1 MLLSLHIENVAVIK
15 SVDID
20 FSRGFMAMTGETGA
34 GKSIILDSIGLLLGN
49 KADRELVRHGESQAS
64 VSGLFTDLGENA
76 LADLRDAGIS
86 PDDDGCVHIL
96 RVVSA
101 DGKSSIKVNG
111 RAVSLT
117 VLRSITRSLISI
129 HGQSDTGALLDPAR
143 HLELVDTY
151 ASNSALIDEYR
162 TIYTELE
169 AVRADIENIS
179 KKESDIE
186 NISKKESERERL
198 KEILAYQ
205 IADIDALDLHD
216 GEEEELVDRKVKI
229 KNSEKITKNC
239 EFVYKALKG
248 SDKGSVAFLLS
259 RSVTALGQLA
269 SMIPDLE
276 GCSDELTEMMYR
288 VDDIAETVRD
298 QLDTLDGDPEEK
310 LNEIESR
317 LDKISKLKRKY
328 GLTVKDILEFRDRAK
343 NELDT
348 LENSEQLLA
357 ELEKK
362 ENELYKKALV
372 IADKLHEIR
381 VNAAGELEIKV
392 KETLEFLDMPKVVFF
407 ASIKEEFKDGRKL
420 LNRNGSDTLEFFISA
435 NRGADA
441 QSLSKV
447 ASGGELARVMLA
459 LKSVIA
465 DKDGIAT
472 MIFDEIDSG
481 VSGKTARKIG
491 IKMRDLSKNAQVFCV
506 THSAQ
511 IASLADV
518 HLLISKSD
526 VTGVTETSVTPLD
539 YDGRVAE
546 LSRILGGI
554 NVTASQREAAV
565 DMLRENEHFATT

>member
-20 FSRGFMAMTGETGA
+20 FSTGFMAMTGETGA

-49 KADRELVRHGESQAS
+49 KADRELIRHGESQAS

-76 LADLRDAGIS
+76 LADLADAGIS
-86 PDDDGCVHIL
+86 ADDDGCVHIL

-111 RAVSLT
+111 RSVSLT
-117 VLRSITRSLISI
+117 VLRSITHSLISI

-151 ASNSALIDEYR
+151 AANESLLGEYR
-162 TIYTELE
+162 VIYTELE
-169 AVRADIENIS
+169 GVRGE
-179 KKESDIE
+179 IE

-269 SMIPDLE
+269 NMIPDLE
-276 GCSDELTEMMYR
+276 GCSDELSEMMYR

-372 IADKLHEIR
+372 LADDLHEIR
-381 VNAAGELEIKV
+381 VKAAGELEIKV

-407 ASIKEEFKDGRKL
+407 ASIKEDFKDGRKI
-420 LNRNGSDTLEFFISA
+420 LNRNGSDSLEFFISA

>member
-20 FSRGFMAMTGETGA
+20 FSTGFMAMTGETGA

-49 KADRELVRHGESQAS
+49 KADRELIRHGESQAS
-64 VSGLFTDLGENA
+64 VSGIFTDLGENA
-76 LADLRDAGIS
+76 LADLADSGIS
-86 PDDDGCVHIL
+86 ADDDGCVHIL

-111 RAVSLT
+111 RSVSLT

-151 ASNSALIDEYR
+151 AANEALLGEYR
-162 TIYTELE
+162 VIYAELE
-169 AVRADIENIS
+169 GVRSE
-179 KKESDIE
+179 IE

-276 GCSDELTEMMYR
+276 GCSDELSEMMYR

-298 QLDTLDGDPEEK
+298 QLDTLDGDTEEK

-372 IADKLHEIR
+372 LADDLHEIR
-381 VNAAGELEIKV
+381 VKAAGELEIKV

-407 ASIKEEFKDGRKL
+407 ASIKEDFKDGRKL
-420 LNRNGSDTLEFFISA
+420 LNRNGSDSLEFFISA

-539 YDGRVAE
+539 YDGRVSE

-554 NVTASQREAAV
+554 NVTASQREAAI

>member
-49 KADRELVRHGESQAS
+49 KADRELIRHGESQAS

-76 LADLRDAGIS
+76 LADLKDAGIS
-86 PDDDGCVHIL
+86 TDDDGCVHIL

-151 ASNSALIDEYR
+151 ASNAALLDEYR
-162 TIYTELE
+162 VVYTELE
-169 AVRADIENIS
+169 AVR
-179 KKESDIE
+179 SDIE

-205 IADIDALDLHD
+205 IADIDALSLHD

-259 RSVTALGQLA
+259 RSITALGQLA

-276 GCSDELTEMMYR
+276 GCGDELTEMMYR

-317 LDKISKLKRKY
+317 LDKIAKLKRKY

-348 LENSEQLLA
+348 LENSEQVLA

-372 IADKLHEIR
+372 IADRLHEIR
-381 VNAAGELEIKV
+381 VKAAGELEIKV

-407 ASIKEEFKDGRKL
+407 ASIREESKDGRKL

>member
-76 LADLRDAGIS
+76 LADLGDAGIS

-117 VLRSITRSLISI
+117 VLRSITCSLISI

-151 ASNSALIDEYR
+151 ASNSVLIDEYR
-162 TIYTELE
+162 AIYTELE
-169 AVRADIENIS
+169 VVRA
-179 KKESDIE
+179 DIE

-269 SMIPDLE
+269 SMISDLE

-348 LENSEQLLA
+348 LENSEQVLA

-381 VNAAGELEIKV
+381 VNAAGELEMKV

-407 ASIKEEFKDGRKL
+407 ASIKEDFKDGRKL
-420 LNRNGSDTLEFFISA
+420 LNRNGSDSLEFFISA

-565 DMLRENEHFATT
+565 DMLRENEHFAKT

>member
-20 FSRGFMAMTGETGA
+20 FSTGFMAMTGETGA

-49 KADRELVRHGESQAS
+49 KADRELIRHGESQAS
-64 VSGLFTDLGENA
+64 VSGIFTDLGENA
-76 LADLRDAGIS
+76 LADLADAGIS
-86 PDDDGCVHIL
+86 ADDDGCVHIL

-111 RAVSLT
+111 RSVSLT

-151 ASNSALIDEYR
+151 AANEALLGEYR
-162 TIYTELE
+162 VIYAELE
-169 AVRADIENIS
+169 AVRGE
-179 KKESDIE
+179 IE

-229 KNSEKITKNC
+229 RNSEKITKNC

-276 GCSDELTEMMYR
+276 GCSDELSEMMYR

-298 QLDTLDGDPEEK
+298 QLDTLDADPEEK

-372 IADKLHEIR
+372 LADDLHEIR
-381 VNAAGELEIKV
+381 VKAAGELEIKV

-407 ASIKEEFKDGRKL
+407 ASIKEDFKDGRKL
-420 LNRNGSDTLEFFISA
+420 LNRNGSDSLEFFISA

-554 NVTASQREAAV
+554 NVTASQREAAI
-565 DMLRENEHFATT
+565 DMLRENEHFATA

>member
-20 FSRGFMAMTGETGA
+20 FSTGFMAMTGETGA

-49 KADRELVRHGESQAS
+49 KADRELIRHGESQAS

-76 LADLRDAGIS
+76 LADLADAGIS
-86 PDDDGCVHIL
+86 ADDDGCVHIL

-111 RAVSLT
+111 RSVSLT
-117 VLRSITRSLISI
+117 VLRSITHSLISI

-151 ASNSALIDEYR
+151 AANESLLGEYR
-162 TIYTELE
+162 VIYTELE
-169 AVRADIENIS
+169 GVRGE
-179 KKESDIE
+179 IE

-276 GCSDELTEMMYR
+276 GCSDELSEMMYR

-372 IADKLHEIR
+372 LADDLHEIR
-381 VNAAGELEIKV
+381 VKAAGELEIKV

-407 ASIKEEFKDGRKL
+407 ASIKEDFKDGRKI
-420 LNRNGSDTLEFFISA
+420 LNRNGSDSLEFFISA

>member
-20 FSRGFMAMTGETGA
+20 FSTGFMAMTGETGA

-49 KADRELVRHGESQAS
+49 KADRELIRHGESQAS

-76 LADLRDAGIS
+76 LADLSDAGIS
-86 PDDDGCVHIL
+86 ADDDGCVHIL

-111 RAVSLT
+111 RSVSLT

-151 ASNSALIDEYR
+151 AANEALLGEYR
-162 TIYTELE
+162 VIYTELE
-169 AVRADIENIS
+169 GVRGE
-179 KKESDIE
+179 IE

-205 IADIDALDLHD
+205 IADIDALNLHD

-276 GCSDELTEMMYR
+276 GCSDELSEMMYR

-298 QLDTLDGDPEEK
+298 QLDTLDADPEEK

-372 IADKLHEIR
+372 LADDLHEIR
-381 VNAAGELEIKV
+381 VKAAGELEIKV

-407 ASIKEEFKDGRKL
+407 ASIKEDFMDGRKL
-420 LNRNGSDTLEFFISA
+420 LNRNGSDSLEFFISA

-441 QSLSKV
+441 QLLSKV

-539 YDGRVAE
+539 YDGRVSE

-554 NVTASQREAAV
+554 NVTASQREAAI

>member
-20 FSRGFMAMTGETGA
+20 FSTGFMAMTGETGA

-49 KADRELVRHGESQAS
+49 KADRELIRHGESQAS
-64 VSGLFTDLGENA
+64 VSGVFTDLGENA
-76 LADLRDAGIS
+76 LADLSDAGIS
-86 PDDDGCVHIL
+86 ADDDGCVHIL
-96 RVVSA
+96 RAVSA

-111 RAVSLT
+111 RSVSLT

-151 ASNSALIDEYR
+151 AANEALLGEYR
-162 TIYTELE
+162 VIYTELE
-169 AVRADIENIS
+169 GVRGE
-179 KKESDIE
+179 IE

-216 GEEEELVDRKVKI
+216 GEEEELVDHKVKI

-276 GCSDELTEMMYR
+276 GCSDELSEMMYR
-288 VDDIAETVRD
+288 IDDIAETVRD

-372 IADKLHEIR
+372 LADDLHEIR
-381 VNAAGELEIKV
+381 VKAAGELEIKV

-407 ASIKEEFKDGRKL
+407 ASIKEDFRDGRKL
-420 LNRNGSDTLEFFISA
+420 LNRNGSDSLEFFISA

-441 QSLSKV
+441 QSISKV

-539 YDGRVAE
+539 YDGRVSE

-554 NVTASQREAAV
+554 NVTASQREAAI

>member
-20 FSRGFMAMTGETGA
+20 FSTGFMAMTGETGA

-49 KADRELVRHGESQAS
+49 KADRELIRHGESQAS
-64 VSGLFTDLGENA
+64 VSGVFTDLGENA
-76 LADLRDAGIS
+76 LADLSDAGIS
-86 PDDDGCVHIL
+86 ADDDGCVHIL
-96 RVVSA
+96 RAVSA

-111 RAVSLT
+111 RSVSLT

-151 ASNSALIDEYR
+151 AANEALLGEYR
-162 TIYTELE
+162 VIYTELE
-169 AVRADIENIS
+169 GVRGE
-179 KKESDIE
+179 IE

-276 GCSDELTEMMYR
+276 GCSDELSEMMYR
-288 VDDIAETVRD
+288 IDDIAETVRD

-372 IADKLHEIR
+372 LADDLHEIR
-381 VNAAGELEIKV
+381 VKAAGELEIKV

-407 ASIKEEFKDGRKL
+407 ASIKEDFRDGRKL
-420 LNRNGSDTLEFFISA
+420 LNRNGSDSLEFFISA

-539 YDGRVAE
+539 YDGRVSE

-554 NVTASQREAAV
+554 NVTASQREAAI

>member
-20 FSRGFMAMTGETGA
+20 FSTGFMAMTGETGA

-49 KADRELVRHGESQAS
+49 KADRELIRHGESQAS
-64 VSGLFTDLGENA
+64 VSGVFTDLGENA
-76 LADLRDAGIS
+76 LADLSDAGIS
-86 PDDDGCVHIL
+86 ADDDGCVHIL
-96 RVVSA
+96 RAVSA

-111 RAVSLT
+111 RSVSLT

-151 ASNSALIDEYR
+151 AANEALLGEYR
-162 TIYTELE
+162 VIYTELE
-169 AVRADIENIS
+169 GVRGE
-179 KKESDIE
+179 IE

-216 GEEEELVDRKVKI
+216 GEEEELVDHKVKI

-276 GCSDELTEMMYR
+276 GCSDELSEMMYR
-288 VDDIAETVRD
+288 IDDIAETVRD

-372 IADKLHEIR
+372 LADDLHEIR
-381 VNAAGELEIKV
+381 VKAAGELEIKV

-407 ASIKEEFKDGRKL
+407 ASIKEDFRDGRKL
-420 LNRNGSDTLEFFISA
+420 LNRNGSDSLEFFISA

-539 YDGRVAE
+539 YDGRVSE

-554 NVTASQREAAV
+554 NVTASQREAAI

>member
-49 KADRELVRHGESQAS
+49 KADRELIRYGEPQAS
-64 VSGLFTDLGENA
+64 VSGLFADLSENA
-76 LADLRDAGIS
+76 LADLADAGIS
-86 PDDDGCVHIL
+86 ADDDGCVHIL

-111 RAVSLT
+111 RSVSLT

-151 ASNSALIDEYR
+151 ATNDTLLGEYR
-162 TIYTELE
+162 VIYTELE
-169 AVRADIENIS
+169 GVRGEIENIA
-179 KKESDIE
+179 
-186 NISKKESERERL
+186 KKESERERL

-205 IADIDALDLHD
+205 IADIDALALHD

-276 GCSDELTEMMYR
+276 GCSDELSEMMYR

-348 LENSEQLLA
+348 LENSEQLLT
-357 ELEKK
+357 ELGKK
-362 ENELYKKALV
+362 EEELYKKALA
-372 IADKLHEIR
+372 IADRLHKIR
-381 VNAAGELEIKV
+381 VKAAGELEIKV

-407 ASIKEEFKDGRKL
+407 ASIKEDFKEGRKL
-420 LNRNGSDTLEFFISA
+420 LNRNGSDSLEFFISA

-526 VTGVTETSVTPLD
+526 VTGVTETAVTPLD
-539 YDGRVAE
+539 YDGRVSE

-554 NVTASQREAAV
+554 NVTASQREAAI

>member
-20 FSRGFMAMTGETGA
+20 FSTGFMAMTGETGA

-49 KADRELVRHGESQAS
+49 KADRELIRHGESQAS

-76 LADLRDAGIS
+76 LADLSDAGIS
-86 PDDDGCVHIL
+86 ADDDGCVHIL

-101 DGKSSIKVNG
+101 GGKSSIKVNG
-111 RAVSLT
+111 RSVSLT

-151 ASNSALIDEYR
+151 AANDALLGEYR
-162 TIYTELE
+162 VIYAELE
-169 AVRADIENIS
+169 GVRGE
-179 KKESDIE
+179 IE

-276 GCSDELTEMMYR
+276 GCSDELSEMMYR

-357 ELEKK
+357 ELEEK

-372 IADKLHEIR
+372 LADDLHEIR
-381 VNAAGELEIKV
+381 VKAAGELEIKV

-407 ASIKEEFKDGRKL
+407 ASIKEDFKDGRKL
-420 LNRNGSDTLEFFISA
+420 LNRNGSDSLEFFISA

-539 YDGRVAE
+539 YDGRVSE

-554 NVTASQREAAV
+554 NVTASQREAAI

>member
-20 FSRGFMAMTGETGA
+20 FSTGFMAMTGETGA

-49 KADRELVRHGESQAS
+49 KADRELIRHGESQAS
-64 VSGLFTDLGENA
+64 VSGIFTDLGENA
-76 LADLRDAGIS
+76 LADLADAGIS
-86 PDDDGCVHIL
+86 ADDDGCVHIL

-111 RAVSLT
+111 RSVSLT

-151 ASNSALIDEYR
+151 ATNDTLLGEYR
-162 TIYTELE
+162 VIYTELE
-169 AVRADIENIS
+169 GVRGE
-179 KKESDIE
+179 IE

-216 GEEEELVDRKVKI
+216 GEEQELVDRKVKI

-276 GCSDELTEMMYR
+276 GCSDELSEMMYR

-372 IADKLHEIR
+372 LADDLHEIR
-381 VNAAGELEIKV
+381 VKAAGELEIKV
-392 KETLEFLDMPKVVFF
+392 KETLEFLDMPRVVFF
-407 ASIKEEFKDGRKL
+407 ASIKEDFRDGRKL
-420 LNRNGSDTLEFFISA
+420 LNRNGSDSLEFFISA

-526 VTGVTETSVTPLD
+526 VTGVTETAVTPLD
-539 YDGRVAE
+539 YDGRVSE

-554 NVTASQREAAV
+554 NVTASQREAAI

>member
-20 FSRGFMAMTGETGA
+20 FSTGFMAMTGETGA

-49 KADRELVRHGESQAS
+49 KADRELIRHGESQAS
-64 VSGLFTDLGENA
+64 VSGIFTDLGENA
-76 LADLRDAGIS
+76 LADLADAGIS
-86 PDDDGCVHIL
+86 ADDDGCVHIL

-111 RAVSLT
+111 RSVSLT

-151 ASNSALIDEYR
+151 AANEALLGEYR
-162 TIYTELE
+162 VIYAELE
-169 AVRADIENIS
+169 GVRGE
-179 KKESDIE
+179 IE

-269 SMIPDLE
+269 SMIPDLK
-276 GCSDELTEMMYR
+276 GCSDELSEMMYR

-372 IADKLHEIR
+372 LADDLHEIR
-381 VNAAGELEIKV
+381 VKAAGELEIKV

-407 ASIKEEFKDGRKL
+407 ASIKEDFKDGRKL
-420 LNRNGSDTLEFFISA
+420 LNRNGSDSLEFFISA